1 MSIHL
6 TQPKRWSDV
15 LDYKARILYAQIA
28 LLQEGVRDQGGSDE
42 MIDALC
48 EPYVELLKSM
58 YAEDYP
64 LAKAI
69 EESDLLLQ
77 LEGPAINR
85 DNPRISVITGV
96 FSKVRK
102 EVANIAKAIAQ
113 ISNTQRR
120 IPKEMDLGLS
130 AFARGSLI
138 LGFTLPSPE
147 EIEEANA
154 GQQSLLGEQDPLY
167 QAARQA
173 IHTLGLVTQHIGEG
187 KALDELATFVPD
199 AQVRDTALLAIEN
212 LAPSR
217 RQGIDSVR
225 IAGREIGALEAAPL
239 TYAVREAL
247 HKQLR
252 HPVVSEEEVT
262 IVGDVREIDL
272 DAHRFELRHIE
283 NMEVN
288 DVRCVYSEESDEEA
302 AEWLNKHI
310 RVTGTV
316 DRDQAG
322 KPRLLEVTAPIEVI
336 R

>member
-1 MSIHL
+1 MS
-6 TQPKRWSDV
+6 TNPTDVRTWKDV

-28 LLQEGVRDQGGSDE
+28 RMQQAVSEHGGDDDVLE
-42 MIDALC
+42 ELC
-48 EPYVELLKSM
+48 EPYIELLKSM
-58 YAEDYP
+58 YTEDYP

-69 EESDLLLQ
+69 EESDLLIR

-85 DNPRISVITGV
+85 ENPRLSVITGV

-102 EVANIAKAIAQ
+102 EVASVAKAIAQ
-113 ISNTQRR
+113 ISHSQRR

-147 EIEEANA
+147 EIEESSE
-154 GQQSLLGEQDPLY
+154 GQRSLLGEQDPLY

-173 IHTLGLVTQHIGEG
+173 IRTIGLVTQHIGEG
-187 KALDELATFVPD
+187 KALEELSEFIPD
-199 AQVRDTALLAIEN
+199 AQVRDSALLAVEN

-217 RQGIDSVR
+217 RQGIDSVS
-225 IAGREIGALEAAPL
+225 ITGREIREIESAPL
-239 TYAVREAL
+239 TYAVREEI

-252 HPVVSEEEVT
+252 HPVISEEEVT

-283 NMEVN
+283 NLEIN
-288 DVRCVYSEESDEEA
+288 DVRCVYRKESDEEA
-302 AEWLNKHI
+302 VEWLNKHI
-310 RVTGTV
+310 RVTGKV
-316 DRDQAG
+316 DRDQSG
-322 KPRLLEVTAPIEVI
+322 KPRLLEITTVHIV

>member
-1 MSIHL
+1 MW
-6 TQPKRWSDV
+6 KDV

-28 LLQEGVRDQGGSDE
+28 RMQQAVSAQGGDDE
-42 MIDALC
+42 LLEELC
-48 EPYVELLKSM
+48 EPYVELLKSL

-64 LAKAI
+64 LAKAV
-69 EESDLLLQ
+69 EESDLLLR
-77 LEGPAINR
+77 LEGPAISR
-85 DNPRISVITGV
+85 ENPRVSVITGV

-102 EVANIAKAIAQ
+102 EVASVAKSIAQ
-113 ISNTQRR
+113 ISHSKKR

-147 EIEEANA
+147 EIEGSQG

-173 IHTLGLVTQHIGEG
+173 IRTIGLVTQHIGEG
-187 KALDELATFVPD
+187 KPLEDLSKVIPD
-199 AQVRDTALLAIEN
+199 AQVRDSALLAVES

-217 RQGIDSVR
+217 RQGIDSVS
-225 IAGREIGALEAAPL
+225 IAGKEIRELETAPL
-239 TYAVREAL
+239 TYAVREEI

-252 HPVVSEEEVT
+252 HPVISEEEVT
-262 IVGDVREIDL
+262 ILGDVREIDL

-283 NMEVN
+283 NLEVN
-288 DVRCVYSEESDEEA
+288 DVRCVYNVQSDEEA
-302 AEWLNKHI
+302 SEWLNKHI
-310 RVTGTV
+310 RVTGKV
-316 DRDQAG
+316 DRDTAG
-322 KPRLLEVTAPIEVI
+322 KPRLLEVASVEII

>member
-1 MSIHL
+1 MS
-6 TQPKRWSDV
+6 TNPTERTWKDV

-28 LLQEGVRDQGGSDE
+28 QMQRAVSEHGGGDELLEE
-42 MIDALC
+42 LC
-48 EPYVELLKSM
+48 EPYTELLKSM

-69 EESDLLLQ
+69 EESDLLLR
-77 LEGPAINR
+77 LDGPAINR
-85 DNPRISVITGV
+85 DNPRVSIISGV

-102 EVANIAKAIAQ
+102 EVASVAKAIAQ
-113 ISNTQRR
+113 IAHSKRR

-147 EIEEANA
+147 DIEEASG
-154 GQQSLLGEQDPLY
+154 GQQSLLGDQDPLY

-173 IHTLGLVTQHIGEG
+173 IRTIGLVTRHIGEG
-187 KALDELATFVPD
+187 KPLEELSEVIPD
-199 AQVRDTALLAIEN
+199 AQVRDSALLAVEN

-217 RQGIDSVR
+217 KQGIDSVG
-225 IAGREIGALEAAPL
+225 IAGRELGELQVAPL
-239 TYAVREAL
+239 TYAIREII

-252 HPVVSEEEVT
+252 HPVISEEEAT
-262 IVGDVREIDL
+262 ILGDVREIDL

-288 DVRCVYSEESDEEA
+288 DVRCVYSTQSDEEA
-302 AEWLNKHI
+302 SEWLNKHI
-310 RVTGTV
+310 RVTGKV
-316 DRDQAG
+316 DRDTAG
-322 KPRLLEVTAPIEVI
+322 KPRLLEVVSVEVI